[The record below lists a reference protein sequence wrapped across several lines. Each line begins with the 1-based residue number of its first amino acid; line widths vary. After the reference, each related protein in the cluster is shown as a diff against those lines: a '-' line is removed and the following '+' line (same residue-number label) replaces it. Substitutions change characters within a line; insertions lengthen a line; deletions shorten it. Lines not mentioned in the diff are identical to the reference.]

1 MILDTDG
8 QPSYFR
14 FRKLSDVEFWRISV
28 DILTWGAR
36 YIHFSSLMVV
46 KSFRPEATKMF
57 DSLWCRGPPGPLQ
70 DILLKTTFSPYSS
83 SSRHIYAFEIFPQQM
98 SLWVWVFCD
107 PTALIVCL
115 NKIALVCYRTSCIS
129 LLNYRRLYEFFS
141 KCTSIKVHHG
151 LKERAKVVKSLETE
165 LINLKSWL
173 NCLCT
178 WERLGVSEIS
188 WVFNY
193 ASQAPQSTK
202 SLSNLLRNIIAQII

>member
-1 MILDTDG
+1 MSSFDAFLWI
-8 QPSYFR
+8 
-14 FRKLSDVEFWRISV
+14 FWHGDQDISISV
-28 DILTWGAR
+28 LWWLLKVSVLRRQKCLTVSGAGAPRDLCKIFYWKLPFPHIL
-36 YIHFSSLMVV
+36 H
-46 KSFRPEATKMF
+46 
-57 DSLWCRGPPGPLQ
+57 LQ
-70 DILLKTTFSPYSS
+70 DTFMPLKC
-83 SSRHIYAFEIFPQQM
+83 QM

-107 PTALIVCL
+107 PPALIVCL

-129 LLNYRRLYEFFS
+129 LLNYRRLYEFVS

-151 LKERAKVVKSLETE
+151 LKERAKVVKSLETK
-165 LINLKSWL
+165 LINLESWL

-202 SLSNLLRNIIAQII
+202 PLSNLLRNMLSPNYITDIEG

>member
-8 QPSYFR
+8 QTSYFR

-28 DILTWGAR
+28 DILTQGAR
-36 YIHFSSLMVV
+36 YIHFSSLMVA
-46 KSFRPEATKMF
+46 KSFRPEATKNVWQ
-57 DSLWCRGPPGPLQ
+57 SLVPRSRGTRQ

-107 PTALIVCL
+107 PPALIVCL

-151 LKERAKVVKSLETE
+151 LKERAKVVKSLETK

-188 WVFNY
+188 WVFN
-193 ASQAPQSTK
+193 
-202 SLSNLLRNIIAQII
+202 